1 MKSSCWLKL
10 SAVLLALGLP
20 VQTVAQT
27 IEAPAQVS
35 GVLAKPQQLMA
46 DNVLAQGPTPPAA
59 NPDVV
64 ILAPIDGTVLNVPST
79 PLMLRYGIGSRVD
92 VRVNGAIADPALVGR
107 TETDPETGLETQTWY
122 GLALKEG
129 ENLIE
134 VTATRTEAG
143 KPMVSTARV
152 VVQVRGNPMSLRLS
166 AVETRI
172 PADGRST
179 ATVRGELVDEA
190 GNLTNRNIVITLATN
205 AGEFIGT
212 DVDPEQ
218 PGFQVRTEQGQFT
231 ATLRSSLTP
240 ETVNISAKYN
250 ELEAFTQLQ
259 FETALRPSIAT
270 GVIDFRLGARGTDFY
285 RSFREFVPADR
296 DNRVQFDA
304 TAAVFATGAIGEW
317 LFTGAYNS
325 FRPLNQICD
334 GTSRL
339 FRDQQDCDR
348 AYPVYG
354 DSSTNVVVTPSQ
366 DSLFLK
372 LERTSPVQG
381 AGTDFVMW
389 GDYSSQEF
397 SLRSQQF
404 TAFNRQLHGFKGN
417 FNIGD
422 LQITALYG
430 DNIQGFQRD
439 TIPPDGTSGFYFLSR
454 RLLVQG
460 SETVY
465 LEAEELQRPGTV
477 VSRTRLNRGADYEI
491 DYERGTLLFRRRIA
505 RTDVD
510 LATGVTLVQ
519 RIVATY
525 QYDDPSSRNNLY
537 AGRIRYHFSREQ
549 NREAWIGATY
559 LRENQGVRSFE
570 LYGADLLLPLWQR
583 GSVIAEIARS
593 HNNLDV
599 FGATSG
605 NAYRVEVEGQPF
617 PNVDVRAYYRSADA
631 GFSNNST
638 LSFTPGQTRYGV
650 YATAPI
656 FDSTRLRIQYDHED
670 NFGIASRPLD
680 IFEELIAPRTAAVP
694 GSRVDNSLNTY
705 SIGIQQKLGTAL
717 LDVDFIHRD
726 RTDRINPSTLSGS
739 SDQLRSRFTYALTEN
754 LTFIAQNELT
764 LSSTVDAVYTDRTVL
779 GVNWTVMP
787 GITLSAA
794 QQFYTRGQFQ
804 GQAITSFG
812 IAAEHK
818 IGEDTKLIGRYTL
831 LGGNNGM
838 VGTGSLGIQQGIRLA
853 PGLRVDLAYER
864 IIGSFFGATAAGT
877 QFAQP
882 FAVGQS
888 AAALGVQGGDNYSIG
903 IEYTDSP
910 DFKASARYEFRTSSV
925 GSNNVLSVVA
935 NGKITPG
942 LTALVRYQLSGS
954 SNQTITGLGDTAHLR
969 LGLAYRDPHN
979 DSFNALLRYE
989 YRQNPS
995 TIPNTILL
1003 GSGTGS
1009 IDNLFAAEAIY
1020 APNWQWEFYGKFA
1033 IRNSVSYL
1041 ARDLAGTSTISL
1053 TQLRATYRLGYHW
1066 DLVAE
1071 GRWIGQGSLGFN
1083 EFGVVA
1089 EVGYYLT
1096 PNLRVAVGYSSGSV
1110 NNDRDFSGSRS
1121 AGGPYVGLTFK
1132 LNELFDGFGLQRV
1145 APPQQQESVVQ
1156 PVAQTNSLGV
1166 GSDAS
1171 GANSVALPSDLQLGD
1186 CNRQDAGCP
1195 TATFSAPLSSLY
1207 WQLFTLDL
1215 PPVTFQPITLPL
1227 QMKVQDSSNPF
1238 TLSYAPHQLEPRA
1251 ISLSAGG
1258 GADHD

>member
-1 MKSSCWLKL
+1 MKSSRWLHL
-10 SAVLLALGLP
+10 SIVLFALGLSP
-20 VQTVAQT
+20 VQVAAEVVSPSPVAQ
-27 IEAPAQVS
+27 IPS
-35 GVLAKPQQLMA
+35 GIAV
-46 DNVLAQGPTPPAA
+46 NS
-59 NPDVV
+59 DVV
-64 ILAPIDGTVLNVPST
+64 ILAPIADTVLNVPST
-79 PLMLRYGIGSRVD
+79 PLLLRYGIGSRVE
-92 VRVNGAIADPALVGR
+92 VRVNGSLADPSLIGR
-107 TETDPETGLETQTWY
+107 TETDTSTGLETQTWY
-122 GLALKEG
+122 GLPLKEG
-129 ENLIE
+129 ENSIE
-134 VTATRTEAG
+134 VTATRTEDG
-143 KPMVSTARV
+143 KSVVSRAQA

-166 AVETRI
+166 TVETRI

-179 ATVRGELVDEA
+179 ATIRGELVDEA
-190 GNLTNRNIVITLATN
+190 GNRANRDAIVTLATN
-205 AGEFIGT
+205 GGEFIGA

-218 PGFQVRTEQGQFT
+218 PGFQVKAEQGQFT
-231 ATLRSSLTP
+231 ATLRSTLEPQTASIL
-240 ETVNISAKYN
+240 ARYN
-250 ELEAFTQLQ
+250 ELEAFTQIQ
-259 FETALRPSIAT
+259 IETALRTSIAT
-270 GVIDFRLGARGTDFY
+270 GVVDLRLGGRGTDFY
-285 RSFREFVPADR
+285 RSFREFIPADR

-348 AYPVYG
+348 NYPVYG

-372 LERTSPVQG
+372 LERTSPVRG

-404 TAFNRQLHGFKGN
+404 TAFNRQLHGFKGS

-439 TIPPDGTSGFYFLSR
+439 TIAPDGTSGFYFVSR

-465 LEAEELQRPGTV
+465 LETEELLRPGTV
-477 VSRTRLNRGADYEI
+477 ISRTRLNRGADYEI
-491 DYERGTLLFRRRIA
+491 DYERGTILFRRPIL

-510 LATGVTLVQ
+510 AETGETLVR

-525 QYDDPSSRNNLY
+525 QYDDPNSRNNLY
-537 AGRIRYHFSREQ
+537 AGRVRYHFSREQ
-549 NREAWIGATY
+549 NRESWLGATY

-570 LYGADLLLPLWQR
+570 LFGADLLLPLWNK
-583 GSVIAEIARS
+583 GSFIAEIARS
-593 HNNLDV
+593 NNNLDV

-617 PNVDVRAYYRSADA
+617 PKIDVRAYYRSADA

-638 LSFTPGQTRYGV
+638 LSFTAGQTRYGAYV
-650 YATAPI
+650 AAPI
-656 FDSTRLRIQYDHED
+656 FESTRLRFQYDHED
-670 NFGIASRPLD
+670 NFGIAARPLD
-680 IFEELIAPRTAAVP
+680 IFEELIAPRTTATP

-705 SIGIQQKLGTAL
+705 SIGLQQKLGSATV
-717 LDVDFIHRD
+717 DVDLIHRD
-726 RTDRINPSTLSGS
+726 RSDRITPSTLNSN
-739 SDQLRSRFTYALTEN
+739 SDQLRTRFTYAITEN
-754 LTFIAQNELT
+754 LTFLAQNELT
-764 LSSTVDAVYTDRTVL
+764 LSSTVDSVYTDRTVL
-779 GVNWTVMP
+779 GVNWTLMP

-812 IAAEHK
+812 IGAEHSL
-818 IGEDTKLIGRYTL
+818 GEDTKLIGRYTL
-831 LGGNNGM
+831 LGSNNGM
-838 VGTGSLGIQQGIRLA
+838 TGTGSLGIQQGIRLA

-864 IIGSFFGATAAGT
+864 IIGSFFGTTAAGT
-877 QFAQP
+877 QFSQP

-888 AAALGVQGGDNYSIG
+888 AASLGVQGGDNYSIG
-903 IEYTDSP
+903 FEYTDNP
-910 DFKASARYEFRTSSV
+910 DFKTSARYEFRTSSA
-925 GSNNVLSVVA
+925 GSNNVLSLVA

-942 LTALVRYQLSGS
+942 LTALVRYQLSGT
-954 SNQTITGLGDTAHLR
+954 SNQALTGLSDSATLR

-979 DSFNALLRYE
+979 DNFNALMRYE

-1003 GSGTGS
+1003 GTGTGS
-1009 IDNLFAAEAIY
+1009 IDNLFATEAIY

-1033 IRNSVSYL
+1033 IRNSTSYL

-1053 TQLRATYRLGYHW
+1053 TQLRATYRLGYNW

-1096 PNLRVAVGYSSGSV
+1096 PNLRISAGYSSGSI

-1121 AGGPYVGLTFK
+1121 AGGPYLGVTFK
-1132 LNELFDGFGLQRV
+1132 LNELFDGFGLQKV
-1145 APPQQQESVVQ
+1145 SPPQQQESVIQ
-1156 PVAQTNSLGV
+1156 PVALSSAECGVQSAECPLPTTFSL
-1166 GSDAS
+1166 
-1171 GANSVALPSDLQLGD
+1171 LPS
-1186 CNRQDAGCP
+1186 
-1195 TATFSAPLSSLY
+1195 TLY
-1207 WQLFTLDL
+1207 PQLFTVDL
-1215 PPVTFQPITLPL
+1215 PPVTFQPMSQPLEMKEFRQSDDSTVSYNRQSSEQHQIGITA
-1227 QMKVQDSSNPF
+1227 S
-1238 TLSYAPHQLEPRA
+1238 
-1251 ISLSAGG
+1251 GG
-1258 GADHD
+1258 TAHE